1 VSNRVADAAAR
12 LVAAFGEGRVNDY
25 FDCFAA
31 DASFVFYTTP
41 ERLESRAAYRS
52 LWHRWESEDGF
63 RVLECESS
71 NPLITPVGDDAAV
84 FVHDVATVVST
95 NAGGRRWPSGRRSSS
110 RGATARGWR
119 CTSTCRPP
127 YPERH

>member
-1 VSNRVADAAAR
+1 VRNTVADAAAR

-84 FVHDVATVVST
+84 FVHDVATVVAT
-95 NAGGRRWPSGRRSSS
+95 NAGEERLAERETIVFAWRD
-110 RGATARGWR
+110 GAWLAVHEHL
-119 CTSTCRPP
+119 SPAVP
-127 YPERH
+127 